1 MNGLWLGIQVTPVPK
16 TIFSVI
22 PRAFAMNRS
31 GAGMFSHSAVKC
43 SPIQASLYPSVS
55 RYIICARSSSKVLVK
70 FDPGGCK
77 GIVKYP
83 SSINI
88 LLVLIGN
95 ANLT

>member
-1 MNGLWLGIQVTPVPK
+1 MTPVPK

-22 PRAFAMNRS
+22 PRALAINRS

-43 SPIQASLYPSVS
+43 SPIHASLYPSLS
-55 RYIICARSSSKVLVK
+55 SCIYWARSSSRVFVK

-83 SSINI
+83 SSIYN
-88 LLVLIGN
+88 LLKLIHSSNFTDENVSGIMF
-95 ANLT
+95 